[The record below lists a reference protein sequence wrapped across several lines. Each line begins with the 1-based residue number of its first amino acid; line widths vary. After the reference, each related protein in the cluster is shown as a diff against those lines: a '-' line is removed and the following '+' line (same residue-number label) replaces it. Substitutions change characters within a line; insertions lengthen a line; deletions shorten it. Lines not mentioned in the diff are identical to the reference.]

1 MIKVYLSN
9 LFRFFFLILLQVI
22 ILNNIGLYNMVNP
35 YLYVMFILLLP
46 LETPLYLLLGLS
58 FAMGLS
64 IDIFSNTG
72 GMHAAACTL
81 MAFVRPL
88 VLLIITPRGGYE
100 HQPVPNLRNM
110 GIQWFLTY
118 SVILVLVHHLL
129 LFQLEIFRIDE
140 FLITFTR
147 SILSS
152 VFTLVL
158 IFIAQYLTGSS
169 KKRI

>member
-1 MIKVYLSN
+1 MIRLLLSN
-9 LFRFFFLILLQVI
+9 ITRFVVLIILQVI
-22 ILNNIGLYNMVNP
+22 VFNNIGLYNMINP
-35 YLYVMFILLLP
+35 YIYVLFVLLLP

-58 FAMGLS
+58 FTMGLS

-72 GMHAAACTL
+72 GIHAAACTL
-81 MAFVRPL
+81 MAFMRPL

-118 SVILVLVHHLL
+118 STILVLAHHLL
-129 LFQLEIFRIDE
+129 LFQLEVFRINE

-147 SILSS
+147 SILST

-158 IFIAQYLTGSS
+158 IFISQYLTGSPQ
-169 KKRI
+169 KRA